1 MLKLAEA
8 LQALGRR
15 SEARGVAQAAA
26 AVLDALPPEGL
37 LAPFYFS
44 LGTLS
49 VTVGANAAEAQSL
62 FERAMAA
69 LEHSSE
75 PQAGKDYQYK
85 ESALAS
91 RIAFQLAMTAGM
103 QGHWPSAVEQLEQAL
118 TAPRALQPGDR
129 QRAVTMLQ
137 EARQRAS
144 GDGGAK
150 KAARRKKGRKGR
162 KVV

>member
-75 PQAGKDYQYK
+75 PQAGKNK

-103 QGHWPSAVEQLEQAL
+103 QGHWAEAVQQLEQAL
-118 TAPRALQPGDR
+118 TAPRALQPSDR